1 MFRPLKVVK
10 KSWGREEWIANS
22 PMYCGKLLHVGLRQQ
37 CSLHYHERKHETFT
51 VLSGRIVLELD
62 GAEHVMEPGSVVD
75 VAPYTRHRFRNLSD
89 TTPATILEVSTQ
101 HFEFDSIR
109 ITCQCHTFEGDTLE
123 CELHEYLG
131 PRK

>member
-22 PMYCGKLLHVGLRQQ
+22 PMYCGKLLYVEPVKQ

-51 VLSGRIVLELD
+51 VLSGRIWIELD
-62 GAEHVMEPGSVVD
+62 GVEHVMEPGSVLD
-75 VAPYTRHRFRNLSD
+75 VAPYTRHRFGTLNAS
-89 TTPATILEVSTQ
+89 ATILEVSTQ

-109 ITCQCHTFEGDTLE
+109 VP
-123 CELHEYLG
+123 G
-131 PRK
+131 PGQRGLPRG